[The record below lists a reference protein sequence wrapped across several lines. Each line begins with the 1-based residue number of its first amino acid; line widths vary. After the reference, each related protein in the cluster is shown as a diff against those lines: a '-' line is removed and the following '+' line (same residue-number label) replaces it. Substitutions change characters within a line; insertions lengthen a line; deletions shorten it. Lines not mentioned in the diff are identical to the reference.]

1 MLRTYS
7 LFVGETVSDKLSVA
21 FPPALRNTVETQC
34 REAWRQLNVLDHPND
49 NASPFVPYSDLMRT
63 EEGRTH
69 MTLLQLGFCV
79 INTIPGYPIKPYAVG
94 VEHGEY
100 NAILS
105 RIQAQRY
112 STQGRRKQVTQ
123 RAANSAAYRT
133 FRSWWI
139 SKHIA
144 SALGAEFSAPCPFK
158 PHKAD
163 GPTESYMEM
172 GQHFEEWTGHKLQ
185 KELWDWLKQEEVKRL
200 AKLAEQ
206 QLAA

>member
-1 MLRTYS
+1 MRTYS
-7 LFVGETVSDKLSVA
+7 LFIGEVVTDKLSVA

-34 REAWRQLNVLDHPND
+34 REEWKKLNTIEHKNHTS
-49 NASPFVPYSDLMRT
+49 SPFVPYYDLIKT
-63 EEGRTH
+63 EEGRVH
-69 MTLLQLGFCV
+69 LGLLQLGFYV
-79 INTIPGYPIKPYAVG
+79 KHTISGYPIKTFAIGLEPS
-94 VEHGEY
+94 EY
-100 NAILS
+100 NAMLN

-112 STQGRRKQVTQ
+112 VTQGRRKQVTQ